1 MTFDAYKFLSVEQ
14 SGGVTTVYLDKPP
27 ANTLDNDL
35 YAEFIRVSDQLDADA
50 ATRAVVFASRNPK
63 IFIAGADIKRMKEY
77 RFEADYVNQVIAR
90 VHQTLGRLEHITK
103 PTIAAITGYALGGG
117 CEFSLCMDFR
127 FMSRGPAR
135 IGLPEVN
142 IGIIPGGGGTQR
154 LPRVVGYAK
163 ALELMMTGVYLDA
176 DEAARIGL
184 ITRACELDATISEAQ
199 AFAAQLAGQAPVA
212 LALIKKCLRAS
223 IGQTYEKGF
232 DVEKEHCKQ
241 AVLSQ
246 DAREG
251 ISAFIEKRK
260 PRWTGK

>member
-1 MTFDAYKFLSVEQ
+1 MTFDAFKFLQIEQ
-14 SGGVTTVYLDKPP
+14 SAGVTTVYLDKPP

-35 YAEFIRVSDQLDADA
+35 YAEFIRFSDQVDADPMS
-50 ATRAVVFASRNPK
+50 RAVVFASRHPK

-77 RFEADYVNQVIAR
+77 RFEADYVDGVIAR
-90 VHQTLGRLEHITK
+90 VHETLGRLEQITK
-103 PTIAAITGYALGGG
+103 PTIVAITGFALGGG

-163 ALELMMTGVYLDA
+163 AVELMMTGVYLDA
-176 DEAARIGL
+176 EEAARIGL
-184 ITRACELDATISEAQ
+184 VTRACGPDKTIGEAQ

-212 LALIKKCLRAS
+212 IALIKKCLRAS
-223 IGQTYEKGF
+223 IGQSHEEGF
-232 DVEKEHCKQ
+232 ATEKEYCKQ

>member
-1 MTFDAYKFLSVEQ
+1 MTFDSFKFLQVEQ

-35 YAEFIRVSDQLDADA
+35 YAEFIRFSDQVDADPG
-50 ATRAVVFASRNPK
+50 TRAVVFASKHPK

-77 RFEADYVNQVIAR
+77 CFEAEYVNGVIAR
-90 VHQTLGRLEHITK
+90 VHETLGRLEQITK
-103 PTIAAITGYALGGG
+103 PTVVAITGFALGGG

-127 FMSRGPAR
+127 FMSRGAAR

-176 DEAARIGL
+176 DEASRIGL
-184 ITRACELDATISEAQ
+184 VTRACDPENTIAEAQ

-212 LALIKKCLRAS
+212 LALIKKCMRAS
-223 IGQTYEKGF
+223 IGQTYEEGF
-232 DVEKEHCKQ
+232 KIEKE
-241 AVLSQ
+241 
-246 DAREG
+246 
-251 ISAFIEKRK
+251 
-260 PRWTGK
+260 